1 MVKLILAKSH
11 RFDSEIKINKKEILS
26 IHLDTNNMIKSS
38 KKINLRVRFNEDN
51 IIKSSKK
58 NNCQLIDKK
67 DFYCIK
73 MLDENFK
80 KTQI

>member
-26 IHLDTNNMIKSS
+26 IHLDTNNMIKSF

-58 NNCQLIDKK
+58 NNCPLIYKK
-67 DFYCIK
+67 DVYSIK
-73 MLDENFK
+73 ILNENFAATK
-80 KTQI
+80 I